1 MHSGDPH
8 RGNRFKQHEPGSLKR
23 MEELTEV
30 HKQTM
35 RKVITR
41 LMPALL
47 VLYVIAYLDRVNVT
61 FAQDRLEEDLGF
73 SGAVYGFGA
82 GIFFVGYFLLEVPS
96 NLALHRFGARKW
108 MARIMITWGLIS
120 ACTMFV
126 QGPLSFYTVRFLL
139 GVAEAGFFPGMILY
153 LSYWFPARERA
164 RAVGV
169 FMSAIAISYAIGA
182 PISGGIMSV
191 MGGVGGLEDWQW
203 LFVLEA
209 IPAIVAG
216 VLVFLK
222 LPDGPADANWL
233 DAEERQWLQTTLD
246 GEDSQREKHSIGQ
259 AIKDRRVLVFAV
271 LYFTM
276 VVNVYGLSF
285 WVGKIVDQIDGIG
298 DVAKGF
304 VTAIPYAVAIVGMI
318 VIPRYSDRTGERK
331 LVVSVS
337 LALAATAFV
346 VSTVVSPVAAIP
358 ALAIGLFFLLGVHG
372 VFWTMPT
379 ALLSGAGAAAGI
391 AAINSIGNI
400 GGFVGPY
407 LVGLVKDATGSTGGG
422 LIVLA
427 ALLAIGRVIALTAA
441 PEEHLERPPQETLA
455 RTGRFE
461 RTREPAGRVA
471 D

>member
-1 MHSGDPH
+1 
-8 RGNRFKQHEPGSLKR
+8 
-23 MEELTEV
+23 MEERLETPMQ
-30 HKQTM
+30 KQVV
-35 RKVITR
+35 RKVVTR

-82 GIFFVGYFLLEVPS
+82 GIFFIGYFLLEVPS
-96 NLALHRFGARKW
+96 NLALHKFGARKW

-120 ACTMFV
+120 ACTMLV
-126 QGPLSFYTVRFLL
+126 TGPLSFYAVRFML

-191 MGGVGGLEDWQW
+191 FSGVAGLEDWQW
-203 LFVLEA
+203 LFIIEA

-216 VLVFLK
+216 ILVFWK
-222 LPDGPADANWL
+222 LPDGPQDAGWL
-233 DAEERQWLQTTLD
+233 EPEEKIWLLERLH
-246 GEDSQREKHSIGQ
+246 GEEQQRLARERHSLGDVL
-259 AIKDRRVLVFAV
+259 KDRRILVFAL

-276 VVNVYGLSF
+276 VINVYGLSF
-285 WVGKIVDQIDGIG
+285 WVGEIVDQIDGIG
-298 DVAKGF
+298 DVSKGF
-304 VTAIPYAVAIVGMI
+304 VTAIPYAVAIIGMI

-331 LVVSVS
+331 RVVSVS
-337 LALAATAFV
+337 LAAAAAAFV

-358 ALAIGLFFLLGVHG
+358 ALAVGLFFLLGVHG

-379 ALLSGAGAAAGI
+379 ALLSGAAAAAGI

-407 LVGLVKDATGSTGGG
+407 LVGLVKDATGSTDGG

-427 ALLAIGRVIALTAA
+427 AILVVGSIVALVSTHDKALEQA
-441 PEEHLERPPQETLA
+441 PET
-455 RTGRFE
+455 RTGRFD
-461 RTREPAGRVA
+461 RTKAPEPAGTTR
-471 D
+471 